1 MSQCSHRQRWRTWST
16 KRRAVLVPVRVV
28 LVPLLE
34 GFGRS
39 VGPVVDDCA
48 CASAGEGFATS
59 VFGDTNCGPTL
70 LAPDASDKPF
80 VVAETSDAELAV
92 PGELVA
98 LDGFGTPAL
107 LEFVQVFFTV
117 LVQRDWFLG
126 PLARQRLAVSDQRS
140 SRSSA
145 WRRRSMR

>member
-16 KRRAVLVPVRVV
+16 KRRAV

-80 VVAETSDAELAV
+80 VVAETGDAELAI

-98 LDGFGTPAL
+98 FDGFGAPAFVELVSL
-107 LEFVQVFFTV
+107 LY
-117 LVQRDWFLG
+117 
-126 PLARQRLAVSDQRS
+126 
-140 SRSSA
+140 
-145 WRRRSMR
+145 